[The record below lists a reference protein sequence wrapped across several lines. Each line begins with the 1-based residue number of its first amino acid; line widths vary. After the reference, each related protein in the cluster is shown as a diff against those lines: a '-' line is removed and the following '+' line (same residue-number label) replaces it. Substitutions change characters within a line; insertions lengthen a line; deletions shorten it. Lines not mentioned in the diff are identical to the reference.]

1 MEASRAPRCRK
12 TNNSERRRTAGRGFT
27 IPRRAHA
34 KPPFDAAGLSLL
46 LEHTHSAEMGRHP
59 HLRSTTPPS
68 AANNA
73 PKLARISS
81 VEAIKRNPNSAK
93 KMAMNVRMV
102 IQVGMERHCNTE
114 TYMNSRRKHQQPA
127 TISYCVERRSVSFA
141 MSFWAAIVR
150 QLMPLLRNRDA
161 WAASTDTTDRPNFT
175 PRLRTA
181 FWPATTRSWMIQR
194 SSSAT
199 ARKTVNTI
207 FLRYYAYRPSYSKHC
222 KEVPQR

>member
-1 MEASRAPRCRK
+1 VAAIFREQYSRARGARLDELVRAAVAQTHRIVSPREVVPALLTRSHR
-12 TNNSERRRTAGRGFT
+12 N
-27 IPRRAHA
+27 PRRH
-34 KPPFDAAGLSLL
+34 
-46 LEHTHSAEMGRHP
+46 RNVI
-59 HLRSTTPPS
+59 PS

-207 FLRYYAYRPSYSKHC
+207 FLRYYANRPSYSKHC